1 MELPT
6 EFVQITKSAN
16 NGIPNSEHN
25 RNENEQHTDSI
36 TENVHVIQTDVI
48 DGGERLKTQTISNH
62 NSTKQNKEQNLW
74 KFMYVNIR
82 GIKGKMCSLIEQI
95 DSEKPAIFL
104 LTETLLSTN
113 ANIQISGYTFFG
125 RARNGKSGGGVG
137 VLVREDIRN
146 SIIPHLT
153 ERNLEIIWIS
163 IRRKNK
169 PPFFVGCYY
178 GKQESRVS
186 KEEIDDEMRLL
197 SEEIEEFR
205 KEGNII
211 IFMDGNGKLGLL
223 GEQKS

>member
-6 EFVQITKSAN
+6 EFVQITNSAN

-48 DGGERLKTQTISNH
+48 DGGERLGTQTISNH

-104 LTETLLSTN
+104 LT
-113 ANIQISGYTFFG
+113 
-125 RARNGKSGGGVG
+125 
-137 VLVREDIRN
+137 
-146 SIIPHLT
+146 
-153 ERNLEIIWIS
+153 
-163 IRRKNK
+163 
-169 PPFFVGCYY
+169 
-178 GKQESRVS
+178 
-186 KEEIDDEMRLL
+186 
-197 SEEIEEFR
+197 
-205 KEGNII
+205 
-211 IFMDGNGKLGLL
+211 
-223 GEQKS
+223 